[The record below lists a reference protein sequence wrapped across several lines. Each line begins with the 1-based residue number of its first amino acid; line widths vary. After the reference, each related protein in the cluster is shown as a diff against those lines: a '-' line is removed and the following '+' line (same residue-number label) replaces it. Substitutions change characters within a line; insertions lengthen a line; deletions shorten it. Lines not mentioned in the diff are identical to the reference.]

1 MSNIPKIPVQIDRRY
16 GYKYTD
22 AASENPINK
31 SIVTTET
38 SNSITGKLNQEPR
51 KTETSGSFTGTPDQN
66 SRGLELQCYKRQTS
80 THLSVS

>member
-1 MSNIPKIPVQIDRRY
+1 MILDMCLLAFVVYR
-16 GYKYTD
+16 YKYTD

-51 KTETSGSFTGTPDQN
+51 
-66 SRGLELQCYKRQTS
+66 
-80 THLSVS
+80 